1 MFSPASREVKMDIFK
16 KVPLGEVTSILPGLF
31 PQETRTAEPIVYPAV
46 LPQQL
51 TESGIIGEFGEVFRD
66 APCTPA
72 QILRSG
78 DLLLRRLNPEF
89 AVSFEETGASVV
101 PSANVYVIRPRHGL
115 DPNFLEFLF
124 SKTGLLKRSLRL
136 EGLKTTAAITL
147 AQLSDCL
154 IPLPPIDV
162 QWEIGGLWKLAQKR
176 KRLLLQF
183 MEENDRL
190 LNAIGSRINQ

>member
-1 MFSPASREVKMDIFK
+1 MDVFK
-16 KVPLGEVTSILPGLF
+16 KVPLKEIASILPGLF
-31 PQETRTAEPIVYPAV
+31 PQETRVPEPIVYSAV

-51 TESGIIGEFGEVFRD
+51 TEQGIVGEFGEVLRD
-66 APCTPA
+66 VPCMPE

-89 AVSFEETGASVV
+89 AVCFTENDSPVV

-136 EGLKTTAAITL
+136 EGLKIIAAITQ
-147 AQLSDCL
+147 AQLSDFL
-154 IPLPPIDV
+154 IPLPPLDV
-162 QWEIGGLWKLAQKR
+162 QQEIGGFWKLAQKR
-176 KRLLLQF
+176 KRLLSQL

-190 LNAIGSRINQ
+190 LSAIGTRINQ